1 MMDLDVDRTSF
12 VPLHD
17 GDNVLPLSPFFTR
30 LLRHARRKPPRPAIR
45 DAHLGLEKNYLEFLT
60 DVLAVR
66 KRLRSTLKRETLEA
80 LGRGEEVYIS
90 LVAAGGYE
98 YAVGFVAIAALGA
111 AVVPIGWCYTSFL
124 KPFIH
129 LPSFH

>member
-45 DAHLGLEKNYLEFLT
+45 DAHLGLEK
-60 DVLAVR
+60 
-66 KRLRSTLKRETLEA
+66 TLKRETLEA